1 MGKEVE
7 NQHDIFGVFDP
18 FVFGAAFWPTLMT
31 NWWYN
36 VGRDFVM
43 DPVKMSKY
51 WYGVYVESLN
61 EFFPTFNIII
71 NSSGNSLQ
79 KTSG

>member
-1 MGKEVE
+1 MRKEVE

-18 FVFGAAFWPTLMT
+18 FVFGTTFWPTLMT

-36 VGRDFVM
+36 VGRDFAM

-51 WYGVYVESLN
+51 WYDAYIENLN
-61 EFFPTFNIII
+61 EFFPILNIN
-71 NSSGNSLQ
+71 NSSDKSHQ
-79 KTSG
+79 KNR